1 MKDFIEYLTD
11 QFEAGKND
19 IARLEAD
26 GRKDDADFA
35 KVRTNI
41 YDVCRT
47 VTKALT
53 DRPGAG
59 PEAVKAQLDGE
70 YVHHMTFKMDAT
82 CFLMTITNVLK
93 QKGVV
98 EGGTGALAPHLEAR
112 KEEVKE
118 NQKAYG
124 GKNPA

>member
-1 MKDFIEYLTD
+1 MKNFIEYLTD

-26 GRKDDADFA
+26 GCKDDADFA

-47 VTKALT
+47 VTKALA

-59 PEAVKAQLDGE
+59 PEAVKAQLERFNKEWNAALDQAREHGDIRNTVIGE
-70 YVHHMTFKMDAT
+70 IK
-82 CFLMTITNVLK
+82 
-93 QKGVV
+93 
-98 EGGTGALAPHLEAR
+98 LEALDDVIAHFP
-112 KEEVKE
+112 EEEK
-118 NQKAYG
+118 
-124 GKNPA
+124 

>member
-41 YDVCRT
+41 YDKEWNAALDQAREHGDIRNT
-47 VTKALT
+47 VI
-53 DRPGAG
+53 
-59 PEAVKAQLDGE
+59 GE
-70 YVHHMTFKMDAT
+70 IK
-82 CFLMTITNVLK
+82 
-93 QKGVV
+93 
-98 EGGTGALAPHLEAR
+98 LEALDDVIAHFP
-112 KEEVKE
+112 EEEK
-118 NQKAYG
+118 
-124 GKNPA
+124 

>member
-11 QFEAGKND
+11 RFEAGKND
-19 IARLEAD
+19 IARLEAE

-47 VTKALT
+47 VTKALA

-59 PEAVKAQLDGE
+59 SEAVKAQLERFNKEWNAALDQAREHGDIRNTVIGE
-70 YVHHMTFKMDAT
+70 IK
-82 CFLMTITNVLK
+82 
-93 QKGVV
+93 
-98 EGGTGALAPHLEAR
+98 LEALDDVIAHFP
-112 KEEVKE
+112 EEEK
-118 NQKAYG
+118 
-124 GKNPA
+124 

>member
-41 YDVCRT
+41 
-47 VTKALT
+47 
-53 DRPGAG
+53 
-59 PEAVKAQLDGE
+59 
-70 YVHHMTFKMDAT
+70 
-82 CFLMTITNVLK
+82 
-93 QKGVV
+93 
-98 EGGTGALAPHLEAR
+98 
-112 KEEVKE
+112 
-118 NQKAYG
+118 
-124 GKNPA
+124 